1 VKNVVYKF
9 YITLTC
15 LTNDYPYGMHGFT
28 CADLD
33 LLCCG
38 GCMIEIVIDGKYRI
52 VEEGLTLLEAAKVCG
67 VEIPSLCGMN
77 KSNEKVPCDLCV
89 VEVESGGTKRACE
102 LEVYRGLNVVTQ
114 SEQLSEHRRKALNR
128 IMTDHYADCE
138 APCKTA
144 CPAGVDIQS
153 YLYHIAQN
161 DHQKA
166 IEVIKRTLPM
176 PLSIGRVCPA
186 FCESECRRSLVDEPI
201 AIRQLKRHAADADLS
216 AHEAYVPE
224 KKPSKGLN
232 IAVVGSGPGGLTAGY
247 YLSNEG
253 YDVTV
258 FESMPKAGGWLRY
271 GIPEYRLPKDIL
283 DKEIELMCRNG
294 MQVHTNQKL
303 GVDFTLSQ
311 LSEEYDAVCLAV
323 GASQAVEM
331 HYTGSDL
338 EGCYLGVDYLK
349 DYVTEQNYVTGHKVA
364 VIGGGNTAIDC
375 ARTARRAGAD
385 TTLIYRRTRDE
396 MPAEDYEIV
405 EAEHEG
411 VKFHFLTNPA
421 ENLADETGR
430 VNAIRLERMALGEP
444 DASGRRS
451 PKPTGEFF
459 TEEFDT
465 VIAAVS
471 QKPDLSFLEGEDL
484 SIPLTRWNTSDA
496 DEKTMHTGTGNI
508 FSIGD
513 FRRGPATAVE
523 AVGDGRVAAK
533 AIDLF
538 LNGDMADMP
547 KAAFNSRKEKK
558 LSQVDPLHF
567 ENIQKVARSIMP
579 ELTPAQRE
587 QSFAEVELGFDN
599 EEAMKEVARCLECG
613 CQANTDCALRDY
625 STEYEAEQSFEFS
638 LQIKS
643 HQDWLDLRAKDL
655 RHKYEVDRSSE
666 FIEFDANRCISCGQC
681 IQACRDKAVHGVLN
695 FVCDKQGRP
704 ALRPDDRP
712 HFGSN
717 KNGLT
722 LMGDSNC
729 VQCGACVQVCPTG
742 AMVDSR
748 DRSQGRTEDLKAVDT
763 ICTYCGVGCKLT
775 MFVDEAT
782 NTIRYVKGGDSP
794 VNQGMLCVKGRFGFD
809 FIGSEERLTTPLI
822 RKDGWLQPASWE
834 EAIQLIASKFSGI
847 KQDFGSNALAG
858 FSSAKTTNE
867 DNYAFQKFVRRE
879 LGTNNVDHC
888 ARLCHASSVT
898 GLEASLGSGAMTN
911 DIPSIKHSDVIFII
925 GSDTTSA
932 HPIIA
937 SHIKQAIRHHGARL
951 IVADPKRVDM
961 AEHAELYM
969 AHRPGTDVMLL
980 NGVMQQIIK
989 NGWYDQEYI
998 EERVDGFDTLLQEVM
1013 SPAYNLDKVELVTG
1027 VKAEDIQAMARMI
1040 GTADRTAVYYSMGIT
1055 QHTTG
1060 HDNVRSIANLQLLCG
1075 NIGIEGGGINPL
1087 RGQSNVQGAC
1097 DMGALPNSFPGY
1109 QKVYNPIVRQKF
1121 AIEWNAPNL
1130 PSEQGLTLTEII
1142 DAACH
1147 RDVRGMYI
1155 MGENPVLSD
1164 PNQAH
1169 VIEGL
1174 EALDFL
1180 VVQDIFLTETAQYA
1194 DVVLPSC
1201 SFAEKAGHFTNTE
1214 RRVQRVNPVVTAPG
1228 EAKEDWWIVQEIAN
1242 AMGSDWD
1249 YHCVSDITN
1258 EIARVTPQYAG
1269 LRWDAI
1275 TPNGV
1280 QWPSNKNNPA
1290 GTRIMHQTQFTRGKG
1305 QMVGVP
1311 FRYAAELPDEEYPL
1325 VLTTGR
1331 VLEQFHTGTMTRKTK
1346 GLDNLAGPRAMV
1358 SVEDAEALGISNGQ
1372 RLTVSTR
1379 RGSIEIDAFV
1389 TKRIQKGVV
1398 FIPFHFVESPVNR
1411 LTTTATDPHA
1421 KIPEF
1426 KVAAVKVEVSEKTT
1440 QTESLEDSYQHV

>member
-1 VKNVVYKF
+1 
-9 YITLTC
+9 
-15 LTNDYPYGMHGFT
+15 
-28 CADLD
+28 
-33 LLCCG
+33 
-38 GCMIEIVIDGKYRI
+38 MIEIVIDGKYRI

-102 LEVYRGLNVVTQ
+102 LEVYCGLNVVTQ
-114 SEQLSEHRRKALNR
+114 SEQLSEHRKKALNR

-232 IAVVGSGPGGLTAGY
+232 IAVVGSGPSGLTAGY

-331 HYTGSDL
+331 HYIGSNL

-349 DYVTEQNYVTGHKVA
+349 DYVTEQNYITGQTVA

-430 VNAIRLERMALGEP
+430 VSAVRLERMALGEP

-599 EEAMKEVARCLECG
+599 EEAMKEAARCLECG

-625 STEYEAEQSFEFS
+625 STEYEAEQSFDFS

-643 HQDWLDLRAKDL
+643 HQD
-655 RHKYEVDRSSE
+655 
-666 FIEFDANRCISCGQC
+666 
-681 IQACRDKAVHGVLN
+681 
-695 FVCDKQGRP
+695 
-704 ALRPDDRP
+704 
-712 HFGSN
+712 
-717 KNGLT
+717 
-722 LMGDSNC
+722 
-729 VQCGACVQVCPTG
+729 
-742 AMVDSR
+742 
-748 DRSQGRTEDLKAVDT
+748 
-763 ICTYCGVGCKLT
+763 
-775 MFVDEAT
+775 
-782 NTIRYVKGGDSP
+782 
-794 VNQGMLCVKGRFGFD
+794 
-809 FIGSEERLTTPLI
+809 
-822 RKDGWLQPASWE
+822 
-834 EAIQLIASKFSGI
+834 
-847 KQDFGSNALAG
+847 
-858 FSSAKTTNE
+858 
-867 DNYAFQKFVRRE
+867 
-879 LGTNNVDHC
+879 
-888 ARLCHASSVT
+888 
-898 GLEASLGSGAMTN
+898 
-911 DIPSIKHSDVIFII
+911 
-925 GSDTTSA
+925 
-932 HPIIA
+932 
-937 SHIKQAIRHHGARL
+937 
-951 IVADPKRVDM
+951 
-961 AEHAELYM
+961 
-969 AHRPGTDVMLL
+969 
-980 NGVMQQIIK
+980 
-989 NGWYDQEYI
+989 
-998 EERVDGFDTLLQEVM
+998 
-1013 SPAYNLDKVELVTG
+1013 
-1027 VKAEDIQAMARMI
+1027 
-1040 GTADRTAVYYSMGIT
+1040 
-1055 QHTTG
+1055 
-1060 HDNVRSIANLQLLCG
+1060 
-1075 NIGIEGGGINPL
+1075 
-1087 RGQSNVQGAC
+1087 
-1097 DMGALPNSFPGY
+1097 
-1109 QKVYNPIVRQKF
+1109 
-1121 AIEWNAPNL
+1121 
-1130 PSEQGLTLTEII
+1130 
-1142 DAACH
+1142 
-1147 RDVRGMYI
+1147 
-1155 MGENPVLSD
+1155 
-1164 PNQAH
+1164 
-1169 VIEGL
+1169 
-1174 EALDFL
+1174 
-1180 VVQDIFLTETAQYA
+1180 
-1194 DVVLPSC
+1194 
-1201 SFAEKAGHFTNTE
+1201 
-1214 RRVQRVNPVVTAPG
+1214 
-1228 EAKEDWWIVQEIAN
+1228 
-1242 AMGSDWD
+1242 
-1249 YHCVSDITN
+1249 
-1258 EIARVTPQYAG
+1258 
-1269 LRWDAI
+1269 
-1275 TPNGV
+1275 
-1280 QWPSNKNNPA
+1280 
-1290 GTRIMHQTQFTRGKG
+1290 
-1305 QMVGVP
+1305 
-1311 FRYAAELPDEEYPL
+1311 
-1325 VLTTGR
+1325 
-1331 VLEQFHTGTMTRKTK
+1331 
-1346 GLDNLAGPRAMV
+1346 
-1358 SVEDAEALGISNGQ
+1358 
-1372 RLTVSTR
+1372 
-1379 RGSIEIDAFV
+1379 
-1389 TKRIQKGVV
+1389 
-1398 FIPFHFVESPVNR
+1398 
-1411 LTTTATDPHA
+1411 
-1421 KIPEF
+1421 
-1426 KVAAVKVEVSEKTT
+1426 
-1440 QTESLEDSYQHV
+1440 